1 MKKIYFSIALCISL
15 LAGMPLSVQEEFIEP
30 PSRLLARVPFSQL
43 TGGIVILR
51 ARVGNFPDT
60 LSFVLDTGSSGI
72 SLDSTTAEILELK
85 PTPTERTIRG
95 IAGIR
100 KVSFLYNQQ
109 LHFPG
114 LVIDNLDFHINDYS
128 ILTAV
133 YGERIDGIIGYSVL
147 SRYIMKLDYD
157 SLKLDFYSKGT
168 IRYPRGGFLL
178 KPSVNM
184 LVAQTAKVRD
194 AETINSRF
202 LYDMGAGVCMLLTKD
217 FVNDSDFISKKRKR
231 WIKEGEG
238 LGGKIDMELTVI
250 KEVKLGPYRFRNV
263 PVYIFD
269 DVNNVTSYPYLGG
282 LIGNDILRRFN
293 IILNYEKSDIYLIPN
308 THYYDLF
315 DYSYA
320 GIELYLIQGIIVIG
334 DVAEGSPAEKAGIE
348 EGDQVVAINKNFAQ
362 NLNQYKL
369 ALQTPNE
376 KIKIIIR
383 RGGQLKEIMFKIKSI
398 Q

>member
-1 MKKIYFSIALCISL
+1 M
-15 LAGMPLSVQEEFIEP
+15 
-30 PSRLLARVPFSQL
+30 
-43 TGGIVILR
+43 
-51 ARVGNFPDT
+51 
-60 LSFVLDTGSSGI
+60 
-72 SLDSTTAEILELK
+72 
-85 PTPTERTIRG
+85 
-95 IAGIR
+95 
-100 KVSFLYNQQ
+100 SFLYNQQ

-348 EGDQVVAINKNFAQ
+348 EGDQVVAINKNFTQ